1 MTATSDTAPPA
12 AALVPSF
19 TDRAAR
25 IAALGWPDRE
35 AEWIAIVALHTG
47 VFLRS
52 QTAVYYGE
60 SGGGGRKWTWRF
72 TSALFEKKLASED
85 DRAIFPGGARAV
97 LLTSKTF
104 YRVLEIPN
112 VRHRRGKG
120 ATDAVLM
127 RRLLSLD
134 YIIER
139 PSLTW
144 LATED
149 DKVQCFEALGIS
161 RATLPCRHYGK
172 PGQPQVP
179 RYFDL
184 KMPVAVDATTA
195 TFVYVDAGQTSD
207 SELRTWGQAHM
218 PLWVALRRRTFAVH
232 VVAVGLTADAADRAV
247 PVLTHWTKDAADP
260 APPAPI
266 GQTKADPEI
275 RRDIATLGA
284 AIRAG
289 DTETL
294 RAWGGPNK
302 ALVRY
307 HDLIELPEGTP
318 TPQTARGV
326 IDRYATWT
334 TSRLLSPEA
343 SS

>member
-12 AALVPSF
+12 SEAAPSF

-35 AEWIAIVALHTG
+35 ATWIALVALHTG

-52 QTAVYYGE
+52 QLCH
-60 SGGGGRKWTWRF
+60 F
-72 TSALFEKKLASED
+72 LDDSARMIASRIVRTLIEKRLASED
-85 DRAIFPGGARAV
+85 NRAIFPGGARAV
-97 LLTSKTF
+97 LLTSNTF
-104 YRVLEIPN
+104 YRVLNISN
-112 VRHRRGKG
+112 VRHRRGKR

-134 YIIER
+134 YLIER

-144 LATED
+144 LATEA

-161 RATLPCRHYGK
+161 RATLPCRCYGK
-172 PGQPQVP
+172 PDQPQVT

-184 KMPVAVDATTA
+184 KMPVAVDPPTA

-247 PVLTHWTKDAADP
+247 PVLAHWTKDAADP

-266 GQTKADPEI
+266 GQTRADPEI
-275 RRDIATLGA
+275 RREIATIGD

-289 DTETL
+289 DRETL
-294 RAWGGPNK
+294 RAYGGSNK

-307 HDLIELPEGTP
+307 HELIELPEGTP

-326 IDRYATWT
+326 LDRYATWT

>member
-1 MTATSDTAPPA
+1 MTATRDTAPPESA
-12 AALVPSF
+12 AVPSL

-35 AEWIAIVALHTG
+35 AEWIALVALHTG

-52 QTAVYYGE
+52 QLCQ
-60 SGGGGRKWTWRF
+60 F
-72 TSALFEKKLASED
+72 LDDSARIIASRIVRALIEKRLASED
-85 DRAIFPGGARAV
+85 ERAIFPGGARAV
-97 LLTSKTF
+97 LLTGKTL
-104 YRVLEIPN
+104 YRVLDIPN

-120 ATDAVLM
+120 VTDAVLM

-134 YIIER
+134 YLIER

-149 DKVQCFEALGIS
+149 DKVQSFEALGIS
-161 RATLPCRHYGK
+161 RAVLPCRNYGT
-172 PGQPQVP
+172 PDQPQVP

-184 KMPVAVDATTA
+184 KMPVAVDAPTA

-218 PLWVALRRRTFAVH
+218 PLWVALRRRAFAVH

-260 APPAPI
+260 STPAPM

-275 RRDIATLGA
+275 RRELARLDPAL
-284 AIRAG
+284 RAG
-289 DTETL
+289 DREAL
-294 RAWGGPNK
+294 RVWGGPDK

-307 HDLIELPEGTP
+307 HQLIKLPEGIP
-318 TPQTARGV
+318 TSQTAHGALDQY
-326 IDRYATWT
+326 ITWT
-334 TSRLLSPEA
+334 TSRLISSEA

>member
-1 MTATSDTAPPA
+1 MTTTSDTAMPA
-12 AALVPSF
+12 ADAAPSLA
-19 TDRAAR
+19 DRAAR

-35 AEWIAIVALHTG
+35 AEWIALVALHTG

-52 QTAVYYGE
+52 Q
-60 SGGGGRKWTWRF
+60 WCRF
-72 TSALFEKKLASED
+72 FADDHRMPATRFVRQLIEKKHARED
-85 DRAIFPGGARAV
+85 NRAIFPGGARAV
-97 LLTSKTF
+97 LLTGKTL
-104 YRVLEIPN
+104 YRVLDIPN

-120 ATDAVLM
+120 VTDAVLM

-134 YIIER
+134 YLIER

-144 LATED
+144 LATEA
-149 DKVQCFEALGIS
+149 DKVQHFEALGIS

-172 PGQPQVP
+172 PGQPPVP

-184 KMPVAVDATTA
+184 KMPVAVGGSTA
-195 TFVYVDAGQTSD
+195 TFVYVDAGQVSD
-207 SELRTWGQAHM
+207 SELRTWGQAHL
-218 PLWVALRRRTFAVH
+218 PLWAALRARTFAVH
-232 VVAVGLTADAADRAV
+232 VVAAGLTAAAADRAV
-247 PVLTHWTKDAADP
+247 PVLTHWTKDAANP

-266 GQTKADPEI
+266 GPTQADPKI
-275 RRDIATLGA
+275 RHEIATIAA

-289 DTETL
+289 DRETL
-294 RAWGGPNK
+294 RAWGGSNK

-307 HDLIELPEGTP
+307 HQLIKLPEGTP

-326 IDRYATWT
+326 IDRYTTWT

>member
-12 AALVPSF
+12 ADAAPSF

-35 AEWIAIVALHTG
+35 AAWIALVALHTG

-52 QTAVYYGE
+52 QLCH
-60 SGGGGRKWTWRF
+60 F
-72 TSALFEKKLASED
+72 LDDSARIIASRIVRTLIEKKQASED
-85 DRAIFPGGARAV
+85 NRAIFPGGARAV

-104 YRVLEIPN
+104 YRVLNIPN

-120 ATDAVLM
+120 VTDAVLM

-134 YIIER
+134 YLIAR
-139 PSLTW
+139 PNLTW

-149 DKVQCFEALGIS
+149 DKVQCFEALGIR

-172 PGQPQVP
+172 PDQPQVP

-184 KMPVAVDATTA
+184 KMPVAVDPPTA

-260 APPAPI
+260 VPPAPI

>member
-1 MTATSDTAPPA
+1 MTATREPASPPSA
-12 AALVPSF
+12 AAPSF
-19 TDRAAR
+19 QDRAAR

-35 AEWIAIVALHTG
+35 ADWIALVALHTG

-52 QTAVYYGE
+52 QLCH
-60 SGGGGRKWTWRF
+60 F
-72 TSALFEKKLASED
+72 LDNSARIIASRIVRTLTDKQLASED
-85 DRAIFPGGARAV
+85 HRAIFPGGARAV

-104 YRVLEIPN
+104 YRVLDIPN

-134 YIIER
+134 YLIER

-144 LATED
+144 LATEA
-149 DKVQCFEALGIS
+149 DKVQGFEALGIS

-172 PGQPQVP
+172 PDQPPVP

-184 KMPVAVDATTA
+184 KMPVAVDAPTA

-207 SELRTWGQAHM
+207 SELRTWGRSHA
-218 PLWVALRRRTFAVH
+218 PLWAALRRQTFAVH
-232 VVAVGLTADAADRAV
+232 VVAVGLTAAAADRAV
-247 PVLTHWTKDAADP
+247 PVLAHWTKNAADP
-260 APPAPI
+260 APPAPT
-266 GQTKADPEI
+266 GPTKADPAI
-275 RRDIATLGA
+275 RQELARLYTV
-284 AIRAG
+284 IRAG
-289 DTETL
+289 DRETL
-294 RAWGGPNK
+294 RAFGGADK
-302 ALVRY
+302 ALDRY
-307 HDLIELPEGTP
+307 HKLLKLPDGTP
-318 TPQTARGV
+318 TPQTARVV

>member
-1 MTATSDTAPPA
+1 MTATRDTAPPA
-12 AALVPSF
+12 SPVVPSF

-25 IAALGWPDRE
+25 IAALGWSDRE
-35 AEWIAIVALHTG
+35 ATWIALVALHTG

-52 QTAVYYGE
+52 QYGAYFE
-60 SGGGGRKWTWRF
+60 VGDDRKRIGRIVH
-72 TSALFEKKLASED
+72 ALIDKRLASED
-85 DRAIFPGGARAV
+85 NRAIFPGGARAV

-104 YRVLEIPN
+104 YRVLNISN

-134 YIIER
+134 YLIER
-139 PSLTW
+139 PRLTW

-172 PGQPQVP
+172 PDQPQVT

-184 KMPVAVDATTA
+184 KMP
-195 TFVYVDAGQTSD
+195 VDAGQTSD

-260 APPAPI
+260 APPAPM
-266 GQTKADPEI
+266 GRTQADPDI
-275 RRDIATLGA
+275 RREIATIGD

-289 DTETL
+289 DRETL
-294 RAWGGPNK
+294 RAYGGSNK

-307 HDLIELPEGTP
+307 HELIELPEGTP

>member
-12 AALVPSF
+12 ADAAPSF

-35 AEWIAIVALHTG
+35 ADWIALVALHTG

-52 QTAVYYGE
+52 QLCH
-60 SGGGGRKWTWRF
+60 F
-72 TSALFEKKLASED
+72 LDDSARVIASRIVRTLIEKKQASED
-85 DRAIFPGGARAV
+85 NRAIFPGGARAV

-104 YRVLEIPN
+104 YRVLNIPN

-120 ATDAVLM
+120 VTDAVLM

-134 YIIER
+134 YLIAR
-139 PSLTW
+139 PNLTW
-144 LATED
+144 LATEA

-172 PGQPQVP
+172 PDQPQVP

-184 KMPVAVDATTA
+184 KMPVAVDPPTA